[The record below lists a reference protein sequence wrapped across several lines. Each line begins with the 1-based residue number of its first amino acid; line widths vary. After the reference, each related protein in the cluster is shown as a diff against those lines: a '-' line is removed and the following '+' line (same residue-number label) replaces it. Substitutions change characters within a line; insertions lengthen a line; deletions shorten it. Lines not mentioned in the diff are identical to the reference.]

1 VILLI
6 AFSLVLPV
14 YLGVTGIF
22 WAAPAADVLAIL
34 ITALVLVHIWK
45 SLAETGTETKSEAAV
60 LKPSKPGVI
69 VTIDRE
75 HGSGGKL
82 IGQLVAEK
90 MGIPFYYKEMIAL
103 AAEESGL
110 SGEFISGINAA
121 EPGRLHDLYISTEP
135 VKDAIIA
142 QEQIIRKIADAGS
155 CVIVG
160 RAAGYVLRD
169 HSNAVKVFIHAPE
182 SYRVAQVMK
191 AFGDTEVQ
199 GKENISRSNSARA
212 AYYAKIS
219 GRKWGEAKNYDLYL
233 DSSIGPAKAAGV
245 ILEYVKGQL

>member
-1 VILLI
+1 
-6 AFSLVLPV
+6 
-14 YLGVTGIF
+14 
-22 WAAPAADVLAIL
+22 
-34 ITALVLVHIWK
+34 
-45 SLAETGTETKSEAAV
+45 
-60 LKPSKPGVI
+60 LKPSKPGLI
-69 VTIDRE
+69 ITIDRE
-75 HGSGGKL
+75 HGSGGKI

-110 SGEFISGINAA
+110 SSEFISGINAA

-142 QEQIIRKIADAGS
+142 KEQIIRKIADTGS

-182 SYRVAQVMK
+182 EYRAAQVMK
-191 AFGDTEVQ
+191 AFGDTEAK
-199 GKENISRSNSARA
+199 GKENISRSDSARA

-219 GRKWGEAKNYDLYL
+219 GRKWGEAKNYDLCIN
-233 DSSIGPAKAAGV
+233 SSVGAKNTAAA
-245 ILEYVKGQL
+245 ICEYIKNRS